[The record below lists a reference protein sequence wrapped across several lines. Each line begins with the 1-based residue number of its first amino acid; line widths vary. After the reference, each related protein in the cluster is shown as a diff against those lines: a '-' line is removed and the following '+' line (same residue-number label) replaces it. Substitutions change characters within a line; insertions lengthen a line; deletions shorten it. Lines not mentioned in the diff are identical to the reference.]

1 MGEHKRLLGAERTRL
16 LEELY
21 AKYGE
26 TQSLK
31 KRWLYWRKKYSWL
44 IIVGLSKFLKRFLD
58 LVLGIILLIL
68 FLPIMLLI
76 SLIIKFIDM
85 GPVFYITDRVGKWGR
100 EFPFIKFRTMVI
112 HADQLKESLESAK
125 EFKDDV
131 TFKIKKDPRV
141 TRFGRFLRKT
151 SLDELPQLWCVIKG
165 DMSLVGPRPPLPS
178 EVAKYTLED
187 RRRLDVLPGLTGIW
201 QVSGRSDIPFEK
213 QVKLD
218 LQYIES
224 QSIWLDI
231 KILLKTIPAVLL
243 GKGAY

>member
-1 MGEHKRLLGAERTRL
+1 
-16 LEELY
+16 
-21 AKYGE
+21 
-26 TQSLK
+26 
-31 KRWLYWRKKYSWL
+31 
-44 IIVGLSKFLKRFLD
+44 
-58 LVLGIILLIL
+58 
-68 FLPIMLLI
+68 
-76 SLIIKFIDM
+76 
-85 GPVFYITDRVGKWGR
+85 
-100 EFPFIKFRTMVI
+100 MVI
-112 HADQLKESLESAK
+112 DADQLKESLEPAK